1 MQFPTVSNRIK
12 KRVHKTGEKAIV
24 SLLSSLQSPPSKAYP
39 GCCEQQSL
47 PRADPGFLSCIKI
60 QNFRWHSIG
69 TPRLQGIL
77 DDAVSCFL
85 LLLILPQ
92 SSLCYLYPLSSWSG
106 QALEREKHVLIGRQ
120 HLCILNSML
129 VNQNELKRS
138 GSGLRV
144 LKISPSIC

>member
-47 PRADPGFLSCIKI
+47 PRADLGFLSCIKI
-60 QNFRWHSIG
+60 QNFGRHNIG

-77 DDAVSCFL
+77 RW
-85 LLLILPQ
+85 
-92 SSLCYLYPLSSWSG
+92 CYLLFPPPSHPSSVLPLLPLSPQFMEWAGFGEGETCANRKAASLHFKFNVSQPKWIET
-106 QALEREKHVLIGRQ
+106 QRQ
-120 HLCILNSML
+120 WFEGTKN
-129 VNQNELKRS
+129 K
-138 GSGLRV
+138 
-144 LKISPSIC
+144 P